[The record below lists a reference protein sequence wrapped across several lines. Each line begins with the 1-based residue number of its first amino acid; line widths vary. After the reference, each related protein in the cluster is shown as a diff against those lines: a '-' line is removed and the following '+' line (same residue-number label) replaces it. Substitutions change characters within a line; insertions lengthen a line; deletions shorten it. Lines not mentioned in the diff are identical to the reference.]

1 MSTGDLVV
9 HRYWPMSGPDLL
21 AAPWFAHAL
30 PVLAA
35 ADAADGNRGSTVDL
49 AARPGAS
56 GGACL
61 RSAPSAV
68 ALGPPRGRSGRQC
81 RAGSACGGCRDRGV
95 RRYGG
100 RPGCG
105 KCRAHWRAANHV
117 RTGDRGR
124 RGRTDG
130 RRRRHHRTA
139 ELRPPRLPG
148 SSLPALGPSAWAGLS
163 RPVAPAQAAA
173 GSAQTAG
180 RDTDN
185 AWHSRS

>member
-1 MSTGDLVV
+1 
-9 HRYWPMSGPDLL
+9 MSGADLI
-21 AAPWFAHAL
+21 AASRFAHAL

-49 AARPGAS
+49 AARPGAP
-56 GGACL
+56 GGACF

-68 ALGPPRGRSGRQC
+68 ALGPPRGRSGRRR
-81 RAGSACGGCRDRGV
+81 RAGSACGGCRHRGV
-95 RRYGG
+95 RRHSC
-100 RPGCG
+100 RPGRG
-105 KCRAHWRAANHV
+105 QCRAQWRTADHI
-117 RTGDRGR
+117 RTGDRDC

-130 RRRRHHRTA
+130 RRRRCHRPA
-139 ELRPPRLPG
+139 ELRPSRLSG